1 MEKLLKLTEQLIELS
16 SISDDSASGLREYQ
30 LETGLAFT
38 STVYQSPNVSMAI
51 GVFSKGTI
59 FPLHNHPNSM
69 EILICFKGKMTLV
82 TDDERLEVEAGDTIK
97 VHKGINHMF
106 HVHKDLKMVIITI
119 PPDFDAM
126 AKITDKDNGRP
137 E

>member
-1 MEKLLKLTEQLIELS
+1 MEKLLKLTEQLIELG
-16 SISDDSASGLREYQ
+16 SISEDSASGLREYQ
-30 LETGLAFT
+30 LESGMAFS

-59 FPLHNHPNSM
+59 FPLHNHPDSV
-69 EILICFKGKMTLV
+69 EILICFKGKVSFV
-82 TDDERLEVEAGDTIK
+82 TDDERLEVEAGDTVKI
-97 VHKGINHMF
+97 HKGINHMF
-106 HVHKDLKMVIITI
+106 HVHEDLKMVIITI

-126 AKITDKDNGRP
+126 AKIEKANGRP